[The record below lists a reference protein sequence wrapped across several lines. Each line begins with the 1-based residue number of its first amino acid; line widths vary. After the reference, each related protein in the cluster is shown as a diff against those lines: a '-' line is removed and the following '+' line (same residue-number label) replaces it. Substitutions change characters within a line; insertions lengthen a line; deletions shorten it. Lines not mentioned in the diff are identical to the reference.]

1 VFNTIKDLRLG
12 HIDRIDVVH
21 KTDNQGQRYCTIYVH
36 LKWNMHNDLA
46 RNTRDKLL
54 SGEDVKIVYDE
65 PWFWKCTMSTMEK
78 PADRERIAPRP
89 RIDLGE
95 GVRSLSRYDRDDN
108 GRREEHDQKEHP
120 NENQLCNM
128 DPEDE

>member
-1 VFNTIKDLRLG
+1 
-12 HIDRIDVVH
+12 
-21 KTDNQGQRYCTIYVH
+21 
-36 LKWNMHNDLA
+36 
-46 RNTRDKLL
+46 LL

-95 GVRSLSRYDRDDN
+95 GVRSLSRYDRDEN

>member
-1 VFNTIKDLRLG
+1 
-12 HIDRIDVVH
+12 VVH
-21 KTDNQGQRYCTIYVH
+21 KTDNQGQRYCTIYIH
-36 LKWNMHNDLA
+36 LKWNTHNDLA
-46 RNTRDKLL
+46 VSTREKLL

-78 PADRERIAPRP
+78 PADRTLHSAPKP

-95 GVRSLSRYDRDDN
+95 GVTSLSRHSRDHD
-108 GRREEHDQKEHP
+108 REEQSQHEEKP
-120 NENQLCNM
+120 NESQLCNM

>member
-1 VFNTIKDLRLG
+1 
-12 HIDRIDVVH
+12 
-21 KTDNQGQRYCTIYVH
+21 
-36 LKWNMHNDLA
+36 MHNDLA

-54 SGEDVKIVYDE
+54 GGDDVKIVYDE

-78 PADRERIAPRP
+78 PADRNQRSAPRP

-95 GVRSLSRYDRDDN
+95 GVTSLSRYGDDEED
-108 GRREEHDQKEHP
+108 RRENTEQKEHH